1 MMPITLQAIP
11 KQETEFY
18 ADSQQYDIRIW
29 WDGQDKMYMDVTL
42 NGTLIA
48 ASCPC
53 LAGAMVIPYEYL
65 EGAGGNF
72 FWTTA
77 SGENPQYA
85 NFGSADVLLYATN
98 AEMATGRATIAANAQ
113 TIALASN
120 QAN

>member
-1 MMPITLQAIP
+1 MTPITLQAVP
-11 KQETEFY
+11 KQNPQFY
-18 ADSQQYDIRIW
+18 LDGQQYDVRIW
-29 WDGQDKMYMDVTL
+29 WDGQDKMYMDATI
-42 NGTLIA
+42 NGVLVA

-53 LAGAMVIPYEYL
+53 LAGMMVIPYEYL

-77 SGENPQYA
+77 SGENPQYT
-85 NFGSADVLLYATN
+85 NFGTTDILLYASN